1 MRSCRKWYTGW
12 PEMSL
17 DFLSVVGSSPTDRT
31 TFYKETTMIRGTRV
45 IMGREA
51 KKYTDVIDTLRR
63 LVHR

>member
-1 MRSCRKWYTGW
+1 
-12 PEMSL
+12 
-17 DFLSVVGSSPTDRT
+17 
-31 TFYKETTMIRGTRV
+31 MIRGTRV